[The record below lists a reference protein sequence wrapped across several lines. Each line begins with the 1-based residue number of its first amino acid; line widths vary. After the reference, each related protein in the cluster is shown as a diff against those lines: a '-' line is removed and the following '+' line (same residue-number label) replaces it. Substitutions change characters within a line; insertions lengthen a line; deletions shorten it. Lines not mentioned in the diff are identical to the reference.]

1 MSGSR
6 SRRTRWPREILGGR
20 GGGYAYSQLNMID
33 ASPDPATVGD
43 GCSRAVNGRSTAISG
58 HATPRSVRAPAVRV
72 LEADPDL
79 CAGID
84 QAESHTAVAM
94 SVAPEFEFERGP
106 WRFFPPVEPGG
117 FGALILEGLILIRI
131 DAGSRSHIEIL
142 GPSDVISPWVGTGAD
157 LSAPSEVTAS
167 VISRARVALLDR
179 RFVLRTARW
188 PEIHAALIGRCLE
201 RSRRLS
207 LQSAINALPRIEE
220 RVEVTLWELA
230 YRFGRV
236 TREGIV
242 VNLPISHSQLADIV
256 AAQRPSVSTAV
267 VSLEDQGRI
276 VRKDR
281 RTLLLRGEPPAMPS
295 ALARQSG
302 LEP

>member
-1 MSGSR
+1 MVIDLKPVDITR
-6 SRRTRWPREILGGR
+6 S
-20 GGGYAYSQLNMID
+20 
-33 ASPDPATVGD
+33 ATT
-43 GCSRAVNGRSTAISG
+43 SRAVRI
-58 HATPRSVRAPAVRV
+58 

-79 CAGID
+79 GAGIPRD
-84 QAESHTAVAM
+84 QWQLATAA
-94 SVAPEFEFERGP
+94 SSAPAFEFDRGP
-106 WRFFPPVEPGG
+106 WRFDPPPEPGS
-117 FGALILEGLILIRI
+117 FGALVLDGLMLIRI
-131 DAGSRSHIEIL
+131 DAGSRSHIEML
-142 GPSDVISPWVGTGAD
+142 GPGDLVSPWVGTGPE
-157 LSAPSEVTAS
+157 LSVPSILTAS
-167 VISRARVALLDR
+167 VVARTRVALLDR
-179 RFVLRTARW
+179 RFALRTARW
-188 PEIHAALIGRCLE
+188 PEIHAGLIQRSID

-242 VNLPISHSQLADIV
+242 LDLPISHSQLADIV

-267 VSLEDQGRI
+267 VRLEDQGQISRTA
-276 VRKDR
+276 R
-281 RTLLLRGEPPAMPS
+281 RTWLLRGTPPAMLS